1 MLTKTRKSCCCSN
14 RTRRRSCQNFT
25 LIELLVVIAII
36 AILAGM
42 LLPAL
47 SQAREKAYSISCVNN
62 IKQITSAN
70 LAYANDYDGIMIG
83 LSSDG
88 MSKMF
93 WWGTSDV
100 GAGDGSGANFD
111 PTKGPIYPY
120 LGKSKSV
127 QVCPTIAKMC
137 PEMFHKDYKS
147 YERGSGGYGY
157 STVIGQMNGNWNDKY
172 GKKINTIKRPSTII
186 MFCDSGVPVDSSGN
200 SVWGAGSVAMIGPCG
215 QAWPYS
221 AGFIPYPHF
230 RHPGDRGNYS
240 WIDGHVEPLQLDESA
255 SPGWAVFKLGW
266 HSKSLKN
273 WDPNL

>member
-1 MLTKTRKSCCCSN
+1 MLAKKHEKSDCSISVIRHLRK
-14 RTRRRSCQNFT
+14 NFT

-47 SQAREKAYSISCVNN
+47 NQAREKAYSISCVNN

-70 LAYANDYDGIMIG
+70 LAYTNDYDGILIG

-93 WWGTSDV
+93 WWGTSEI
-100 GAGDGSGANFD
+100 GAGSGSDANFD

-127 QVCPTIAKMC
+127 QVCPTMAKMC
-137 PEMFHKDYKS
+137 PEMFKKDYNS

-157 STVIGQMNGNWNDKY
+157 STIIGQMHGNWFDKY
-172 GKKINTIKRPSTII
+172 GKKINTIRNPSNII
-186 MFCDSGVPVDSSGN
+186 MFCDAGVPVDATGN
-200 SVWGAGSVAMIGPCG
+200 SVYGGASVAMIGPCS

-221 AGFIPYPHF
+221 GFIPYPHF

-240 WIDGHVEPLQLDESA
+240 WIDGHVEPLQLDKST
-255 SPGWAVFKLGW
+255 SPTWAIFKLGW
-266 HSKSLKN
+266 HEKSLKN
-273 WDPNL
+273 WDPNI